1 MSQEIPAP
9 VKWPFRHKFCAVF
22 QFCRTFLELTVIL
35 SVTWWL
41 CMPYYGYALA
51 QVSAGVLMNVLHVPV
66 EAARI
71 EPSGILNTD
80 SLLVIVLTTNPNPLR
95 FPIALLITN
104 MAPYLALVLATPGLR
119 LIRRIFILVL
129 GAGLL
134 MGGHI
139 AFVVLALYFREAIAA
154 APNIPTAVAQFYLTL
169 PFLLW
174 IILAYWG
181 KISAS
186 VSGSRDPS

>member
-1 MSQEIPAP
+1 MASESVSAN
-9 VKWPFRHKFCAVF
+9 KKPFRRKLATLL
-22 QFCRTFLELTVIL
+22 QFCRTFLELTIIL
-35 SVTWWL
+35 SVIWWL
-41 CMPYYGYALA
+41 LLPQYGYALA
-51 QVSAGVLMNVLHVPV
+51 QLSGGVLLNALQVPV

-71 EPSGILNTD
+71 EPYGILNTE
-80 SLLVIVLTTNPNPLR
+80 SYLVIVVNGRPLS
-95 FPIALLITN
+95 FPIALLVTN

-119 LIRRIFILVL
+119 LFRRLFILVF

-134 MGGHI
+134 MAGHI
-139 AFVVLALYFREAIAA
+139 TFIVLALYFREQIAA

-181 KISAS
+181 KIAAS
-186 VSGSRDPS
+186 DAGPDQPS

>member
-1 MSQEIPAP
+1 MTSGA
-9 VKWPFRHKFCAVF
+9 VSAGKKPFRRKLIAVF
-22 QFCRTFLELTVIL
+22 QFCRTFLELTIIL
-35 SVTWWL
+35 SVLWWL
-41 CMPYYGYALA
+41 LMPHYGFALA
-51 QVSAGVLMNVLHVPV
+51 QLSGGVLLNGLGVPV

-71 EPSGILNTD
+71 EPGGILNTE
-80 SLLVIVLTTNPNPLR
+80 SVLVIVLEGHDLK

-119 LIRRIFILVL
+119 LFRRLFILVL

-134 MGGHI
+134 MAGHI
-139 AFVVLALYFREAIAA
+139 AFIVLALFYREAIAT

-181 KISAS
+181 KITAS
-186 VSGSRDPS
+186 DAGLEQPS